1 MQKTWVQSLGRDD
14 PLEKEMAS
22 QFSILSWEILWTE
35 ESGRLQSMGSQRI
48 GLDLATE
55 QQLLPKASV
64 QLLHQNLNLT
74 DHPSSPNPL
83 GSATHPPTRKGVH
96 CAGFPL
102 SLPLS
107 SSESTQIHLIR
118 GKEVTCPCPNCKG
131 RGRGMSILHSN
142 FVELRKGKFS

>member
-1 MQKTWVQSLGRDD
+1 
-14 PLEKEMAS
+14 MAS
-22 QFSILSWEILWTE
+22 QFSILAWEIPWTE

-74 DHPSSPNPL
+74 DHPSSPKPL
-83 GSATHPPTRKGVH
+83 GSATHPPPEKECTVQAFPSH
-96 CAGFPL
+96 CPFL
-102 SLPLS
+102 HQNL
-107 SSESTQIHLIR
+107 TQIHLIR

-131 RGRGMSILHSN
+131 WGRGMSILHSN